1 MELHWLPV
9 APGSKF
15 KSLLLTYRVT
25 AGFATSYLSHLV
37 RAGART
43 RWPSSGKA
51 ACTDMPIQTL
61 LLLSFPMVEQPP
73 NLCQSR
79 SVLLLLQKEDTVLLT
94 ASTLLTV
101 LF

>member
-1 MELHWLPV
+1 
-9 APGSKF
+9 
-15 KSLLLTYRVT
+15 
-25 AGFATSYLSHLV
+25 
-37 RAGART
+37 
-43 RWPSSGKA
+43 
-51 ACTDMPIQTL
+51 MPIQTL

-79 SVLLLLQKEDTVLLT
+79 SVLLLLQKEDTVLLI